1 MAALD
6 VLVEE
11 RLPERAARLGERV
24 LARLKEGL
32 AGAGPV
38 KEVRGLG
45 LMIAVELSAGGA
57 ARVAESLAREAGV
70 LCKDTRGHTIRF
82 LPPLITPEDV
92 LMDAVE
98 RMLPILARG

>member
-6 VLVEE
+6 VIVEE
-11 RLPERAARLGERV
+11 DLPGRAARLGQV
-24 LARLKEGL
+24 VISRLRRGL
-32 AGAGPV
+32 GSSPAV

-45 LMIAVELSAGGA
+45 LMIAVQFHAP
-57 ARVAESLAREAGV
+57 VAHRISEALAREAAV

-82 LPPLITPEDV
+82 MPPLVTPEEV
-92 LMDAVE
+92 LAEAVE